1 MVHDREICS
10 LKVRY
15 IHLRAAY
22 FIYFILNILKISYLI
37 HNLENFYHTH
47 GINYLNNEYSN
58 ALNTN
63 ICYASFYFFC

>member
-1 MVHDREICS
+1 MFHVREICS
-10 LKVRY
+10 LKVRF

-58 ALNTN
+58 ALYTN

>member
-1 MVHDREICS
+1 MFHVREICS
-10 LKVRY
+10 LKVRF

-22 FIYFILNILKISYLI
+22 FTYFIINTLKISYLA

-58 ALNTN
+58 AL
-63 ICYASFYFFC
+63 